1 MSILE
6 SVILYLHI
14 IAGFAMLAF
23 TSIMQLIVGPAM
35 SKISASEEKKSALN
49 VLKKRRQP
57 IVDTAI
63 IIQTVTGLHFLH
75 SRWALILESPVL
87 LVKVFFGVV
96 ALSIANMLH
105 FYFRRKKAKMQEAGE
120 TDRLAK
126 LQSILSKLEK
136 VVLISVAI
144 TVLLAVYYNH
154 M

>member
-1 MSILE
+1 MVILE

-14 IAGFAMLAF
+14 IAGFTLLAF

-35 SKISASEEKKSALN
+35 SKISASDEKKGALN

-63 IIQTVTGLHFLH
+63 IIQTVTGVHFLH
-75 SRWALILESPVL
+75 SRWALIIDSPLL

-96 ALSIANMLH
+96 ALSIANLLH
-105 FYFRRKKAKMQEAGE
+105 FYFRRKKVKLLERGE

-126 LQSILSKLEK
+126 LQAILSKLEK

-144 TVLLAVYYNH
+144 TALLAVYYNH

>member
-1 MSILE
+1 MSVLE
-6 SVILYLHI
+6 PVILYFHI
-14 IAGFAMLAF
+14 IAGFALLAF

-35 SKISASEEKKSALN
+35 SKLPASEAKSSALN

-63 IIQTVTGLHFLH
+63 IIQTVTGLYFLH
-75 SRWALILESPVL
+75 ARLDVILNSPIL
-87 LVKVFFGVV
+87 LVKVFFGIV
-96 ALSIANMLH
+96 ALTIANLLH
-105 FYFRRKKAKMQEAGE
+105 FYFRRKKAKLLERGE
-120 TDRLAK
+120 TARLAN

-144 TVLLAVYYNH
+144 TVFLAVYYNH